1 MKRVRMMV
9 AAMATSALLLP
20 LASDATAE
28 ATIGPGGTDQNPPPA
43 AAPSAPSPPGRNVVE
58 ALAAAA
64 AAGNVDAMNDLGV
77 LYSLGVQAPPDYPMA
92 LYWYQKA
99 IDRGSVEAMNNLAT
113 MYLFGVGLSR
123 DYVNA
128 FHWFQRAAEGGNPH
142 GTYSVAVMADIGMG
156 TARHPALARAMYR
169 KAAEAGVTP
178 AMVRISDD
186 YARGPAGSQD
196 LVEAYAWLEVA
207 LQAGV
212 PEELQIEVL
221 SRMDALGNRLGAARR
236 DEARVRAVRLAAL
249 VKTHVLS
256 AKTESAKP
264 VESVRSN
271 LM

>member
-1 MKRVRMMV
+1 MKRIRMMV
-9 AAMATSALLLP
+9 AALATSALLLP
-20 LASDATAE
+20 FASDATAQ
-28 ATIGPGGTDQNPPPA
+28 ATIRPSGTDRNPPQP
-43 AAPSAPSPPGRNVVE
+43 AAPSAPSAPGQNVVD

-77 LYSLGVQAPPDYPMA
+77 LYSLGVQVPPDYPIA
-92 LYWYQKA
+92 LYWYQRA

-142 GTYSVAVMADIGMG
+142 GMYSVAVMADMGLG
-156 TARHPALARAMYR
+156 TARDPALGRAMYR
-169 KAAEAGVTP
+169 KAAEAGFTP

-186 YARGPAGSQD
+186 YARGPAGSHD

-221 SRMDALGNRLGAARR
+221 SRIDALGTRLGAARR

-249 VKTHVLS
+249 VKANVLP

-264 VESVRSN
+264 VEPVRSN